1 MKINGVFEGGGIRAI
16 GFIGAINCFE
26 DYNISW
32 NRLAGTSAGA
42 IIAALLSS
50 GFTGKEINKLVI
62 NTNFLKFMDKDY
74 IQKLPLI
81 GKPLGLIK
89 EKSIYSGDYMEEYL
103 YKVLGSK
110 GVYTFKDLKEHGRYK
125 ALFVACD
132 ITSSKPI
139 ILPDDLPYY
148 NINPDEFTVAKALR
162 MSSSIPLYFKP
173 VMLCKDGIP
182 HYIVDGSVAYNYP
195 IDIFDNE
202 NESFKTIGF
211 KFELKETDSLTS
223 SGRSDPLAFLYDLAS
238 SVPNENKKI
247 HLIDMYKEKTVLIPT
262 MGVKSTDFEIKED
275 KAISLYKAGYK
286 NAKTYLRKF
295 LLAKAV

>member
-1 MKINGVFEGGGIRAI
+1 MKINGVFEGGGIRAL
-16 GFIGAINCFE
+16 GFIGAVNCFE
-26 DYNISW
+26 DYNITW
-32 NRLAGTSAGA
+32 NYLAGTSAGA

-50 GFTGKEINKLVI
+50 GFTGKEINKLII

-89 EKSIYSGDYMEEYL
+89 EKSLYSGDYMEEYL

-110 GVYTFKDLKEHGRYK
+110 GVYTFKDLKEHGKYRVK
-125 ALFVACD
+125 FVACD

-148 NINPDEFTVAKALR
+148 DIDPDEFSVAKALR

-173 VMLCKDGIP
+173 MVLYKDGIP

-195 IDIFDNE
+195 IDIFDND
-202 NESFKTIGF
+202 NDNFKTIGF
-211 KFELKETDSLTS
+211 KFELNEMESLTS

-238 SVPNENKKI
+238 SVPNENKRI
-247 HLIDMYKEKTVLIPT
+247 HLIDKYKEKTVLIPT
-262 MGVKSTDFEIKED
+262 MGVQSTDFEIKED

-286 NAKTYLRKF
+286 NAKTYLIKF
-295 LLAKAV
+295 LEEKAV

>member
-16 GFIGAINCFE
+16 GIIGAINCFE

-50 GFTGKEINKLVI
+50 GFSGKEINKLII

-110 GVYTFKDLKEHGRYK
+110 GVYTFKDLKGNGKCK

-139 ILPDDLPYY
+139 ILPDDLPDYD
-148 NINPDEFTVAKALR
+148 IDPDEFTVAKALR

-173 VMLCKDGIP
+173 VVLCKDSIP
-182 HYIVDGSVAYNYP
+182 HYIVDGGIAYNYP

-211 KFELKETDSLTS
+211 KFELNETDSFTS
-223 SGRSDPLAFLYDLAS
+223 SGRSDPIAFLYDLAS
-238 SVPNENKKI
+238 SVPNENKRI
-247 HLIDMYKEKTVLIPT
+247 HLIDVYKEKTVLIPT

-275 KAISLYKAGYK
+275 MAISLYKAGYK

-295 LLAKAV
+295 PEEKAV